1 MRQTPR
7 LSYFF
12 TTMKITTTQ
21 KTERKFTLT
30 NSDLRSIVLEKG
42 WVPKEWDHWSL
53 KVKED
58 SNGMELIV
66 VAEEIKLLP

>member
-1 MRQTPR
+1 
-7 LSYFF
+7 
-12 TTMKITTTQ
+12 MKIITTQ
-21 KTERKFTLT
+21 KTERKFTL
-30 NSDLRSIVLEKG
+30 SAQDLRAIMLEKG

-58 SNGMELIV
+58 SNGTELIV